1 MPESANPT
9 LAGRAAF
16 SHPDFVRFQGARF
29 FIVITLEMQSV
40 AVGWQVYEITKR
52 PLDLGLIGL
61 AQFLP
66 GMLLFLVSGHVAD
79 RFDRRQV
86 VTLCYCG
93 YALCSGLLCAIGWQ
107 AGHSVHLIYGVVVL
121 IGVVRA
127 FNAPVSRALLSQ
139 LVREEHFP
147 N

>member
-66 GMLLFLVSGHVAD
+66 GMLLFLISGHVAD
-79 RFDRRQV
+79 RFDRRKV
-86 VTLCYCG
+86 LTLCYCG
-93 YALCSGLLCAIGWQ
+93 FAVSSGLLWVIAWQ
-107 AGHSVHLIYGVVVL
+107 GSHSVRMIYAAVVLVGVV
-121 IGVVRA
+121 
-127 FNAPVSRALLSQ
+127 
-139 LVREEHFP
+139 
-147 N
+147 

>member
-1 MPESANPT
+1 MAESANST

-52 PLDLGLIGL
+52 PLDLGLVGL

-66 GMLLFLVSGHVAD
+66 GILLFLVTGHAAD
-79 RFDRRQV
+79 RFDRRKLLM
-86 VTLCYCG
+86 LCYCG
-93 YALCSGLLCAIGWQ
+93 FALCSALLWTIALRG
-107 AGHSVHLIYGVVVL
+107 AHGVYLGVYSRVFPIYAVL
-121 IGVVRA
+121 VMLGAVRA
-127 FNAPVSRALLSQ
+127 
-139 LVREEHFP
+139 
-147 N
+147 